1 LRLGFREV
9 IIRRMGQ
16 LFHFPSSAFSA
27 RVRIALALKSVPV
40 ELVDCRADAA
50 RLAHAQ
56 QLAPTAT
63 MPVYV
68 AGDGQVLVDSLSIVR
83 WLDLSFP
90 TPRLFPAGPSE
101 LSTTLR
107 VCDYVDVALN
117 ILVDLGT
124 RAWTLRSAPEWSGY
138 VDERLGRAHRTL
150 EALAREVAALDRPT
164 VGPDGINAADIWLAT
179 LVRWFEGLPARAEVS
194 APAKQ
199 ILSLN
204 AQMPAALSAFAAPI
218 NAHPI
223 VKRAGFG

>member
-1 LRLGFREV
+1 
-9 IIRRMGQ
+9 MGQ
-16 LFHFPSSAFSA
+16 LFHFPASAFSA

-40 ELVDCRADAA
+40 ELVDCRADAS
-50 RLAHAQ
+50 RLAHALQ
-56 QLAPTAT
+56 IAPTGT

-68 AGDGQVLVDSLSIVR
+68 AGDGQVLVDSTSIVR

-107 VCDYVDVALN
+107 ICDYADAALN
-117 ILVDLGT
+117 IIVDLGT
-124 RAWTLRSAPEWSGY
+124 RAWALRAAPEWPSY
-138 VDERLGRAHRTL
+138 VEQRLARAHRTL
-150 EALAREVAALDRPT
+150 EALAGEIAALDRPT
-164 VGPDGINAADIWLAT
+164 VGPDGINAADIWVAT

-194 APAKQ
+194 EPARQ
-199 ILSLN
+199 ILTLGVR
-204 AQMPAALSAFAAPI
+204 MPEALHTFAAPI